1 MKVTILASAIL
12 ALINGALALPASTPT
27 LDVTLT
33 QVDNTRIK
41 ATVKNTG
48 NEKVTFVHLNFFQDA
63 APVKKVSLFRN
74 ATEVEFTGIK
84 RRLLT
89 EGLSDDAL
97 TTLAPGATFED
108 EFDVASTADLTEG
121 GTVTIRT
128 DGFVPITTDRKVSGY
143 IPYQSNELEIEVDA
157 AKAAAVPQAIKLLD
171 RRTKVASCSGSRASA
186 LSTALRN
193 AASLANAAASAAS
206 SGSSTRFQEYF
217 KTTSSSTRNT
227 VAARFRAVASEAS
240 SQSSGKT
247 TYYCTDPYGY
257 CDSNTLAYTLP
268 SSNLIANC
276 DIYYSYLPALTS
288 SCHAQDQ
295 ATTTLHEFTHA
306 PAVYSPGTDDYA
318 YGYRASTALS
328 ASQALLN
335 ADTYALFA
343 NGTPPPP
350 SPLHIHF
357 QMLDTNNGYSREP

>member
-306 PAVYSPGTDDYA
+306 PAVYSPGA
-318 YGYRASTALS
+318 AQRGYLCPVR
-328 ASQALLN
+328 
-335 ADTYALFA
+335 
-343 NGTPPPP
+343 
-350 SPLHIHF
+350 
-357 QMLDTNNGYSREP
+357 

>member
-12 ALINGALALPASTPT
+12 ALINGALALPANTPT

-335 ADTYALFA
+335 ADTYALWKSSA
-343 NGTPPPP
+343 QPG
-350 SPLHIHF
+350 HF
-357 QMLDTNNGYSREP
+357 GLVGRHFVAAQ

>member
-12 ALINGALALPASTPT
+12 ALINGALALPANAPT

-48 NEKVTFVHLNFFQDA
+48 SEEVTFVHLNFFQDA

-74 ATEVEFTGIK
+74 ATEVDFTGIK
-84 RRLLT
+84 RRVLT
-89 EGLSDDAL
+89 QGLTDDAV
-97 TTLAPGATFED
+97 TTLPAGGTFED
-108 EFDVASTADLTEG
+108 EFDIASTADLSQG
-121 GTVTIRT
+121 GPVTIRT
-128 DGFVPITTDRKVSGY
+128 DGVVPITKDKKVSGY
-143 IPYQSNELEIEVDA
+143 IPYRSNELEIEVDA
-157 AKAAAVPQAIKLLD
+157 AKAAAVPQAIKLIELE
-171 RRTKVASCSGSRASA
+171 RRTKVTSCSGSRASA
-186 LSTALRN
+186 LTTALRN

-206 SGSSTRFQEYF
+206 SGSSARFQEYF

-227 VAARFRAVASEAS
+227 VAARLRAVASEAS
-240 SQSSGKT
+240 SQSSGGT
-247 TYYCTDPYGY
+247 TYYCSDPYGY

-268 SSNLIANC
+268 SNNIIANC
-276 DIYYSYLPALTS
+276 DIYYSNLPALAG

-306 PAVYSPGTDDYA
+306 PAVYSPGTEDNA
-318 YGYRASTALS
+318 YGYSASTALS
-328 ASQALLN
+328 ASQALNN

-343 NGTPPPP
+343 NGTSPP
-350 SPLHIHF
+350 SSTF
-357 QMLDTNNGYSREP
+357 AS